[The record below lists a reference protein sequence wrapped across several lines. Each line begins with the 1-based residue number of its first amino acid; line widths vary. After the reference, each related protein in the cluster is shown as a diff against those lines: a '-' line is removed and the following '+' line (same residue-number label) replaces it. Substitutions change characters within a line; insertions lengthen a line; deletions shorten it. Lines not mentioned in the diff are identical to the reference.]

1 MVVVSELADIAVVV
15 VAVVVEIFPLC
26 EVGSVLVVVVVAV
39 VVVVVVVLPVEV
51 LAVADEDII
60 FNSNSESFLLI
71 MITGMVNPP
80 PSSIICSCGSSF
92 AVSAIMNGHVST
104 VCNTTKAFT
113 PARSALFALREE
125 IDTIKWV
132 WIGRRECTVF
142 SSKAYLLTY
151 LLTYYSK

>member
-1 MVVVSELADIAVVV
+1 MVVVVPELADIAVVV
-15 VAVVVEIFPLC
+15 VAVDVEIFPLC
-26 EVGSVLVVVVVAV
+26 EVGSVLVVVVVVVTVVVAV
-39 VVVVVVVLPVEV
+39 VVLLLPVEV

-60 FNSNSESFLLI
+60 FNTNSESFLLI
-71 MITGMVNPP
+71 MITGMDNPP

-125 IDTIKWV
+125 VDTIK
-132 WIGRRECTVF
+132 
-142 SSKAYLLTY
+142 
-151 LLTYYSK
+151 

>member
-1 MVVVSELADIAVVV
+1 MVVVVSELADIAVVV

-26 EVGSVLVVVVVAV
+26 EVGSVLVVVVV
-39 VVVVVVVLPVEV
+39 VVVLPVEV

-60 FNSNSESFLLI
+60 FNTNSESFLLI
-71 MITGMVNPP
+71 MITGMANPP

-125 IDTIKWV
+125 IDTIK
-132 WIGRRECTVF
+132 
-142 SSKAYLLTY
+142 
-151 LLTYYSK
+151 